1 MSKHLP
7 RSGEISNIGSQN
19 HMENHDFR
27 HKIAQKASTKLKKI
41 ASGGVALKTTQNNG
55 DLLFNYRIA
64 AKRQFFGGPTF
75 FFNTKFV
82 LNFCIN

>member
-1 MSKHLP
+1 MSKKLP

-19 HMENHDFR
+19 MENHYFH

-55 DLLFNYRIA
+55 YFLFNYRIA
-64 AKRQFFGGPTF
+64 AKRQFFLGTHF
-75 FFNTKFV
+75 FKIQNV
-82 LNFCIN
+82 Y